1 MSGRSSIVV
10 LLKELT
16 KKDALVS
23 EGDKEEF
30 VVLTKRLMDI
40 MVDFSI
46 LTLKTFGR
54 KKSTELTHGQIEDI
68 INFDLQFRIQQIQD
82 PEFMDI
88 VRERVLEHFSD
99 T

>member
-1 MSGRSSIVV
+1 MVQ
-10 LLKELT
+10 LKELT

-30 VVLTKRLMDI
+30 VALTKRLMDV

-46 LTLKTFGR
+46 LTLRTFGR
-54 KKSTELTHGQIEDI
+54 KKSSELTRGQIEDI

-88 VRERVLEHFSD
+88 VRERILEHFGGK
-99 T
+99 

>member
-1 MSGRSSIVV
+1 MV

-30 VVLTKRLMDI
+30 VVLTKRLMDV

-46 LTLKTFGR
+46 LTLRTFSR
-54 KKSTELTHGQIEDI
+54 KKSSELTRGQIEDI

-88 VRERVLEHFSD
+88 VRERVLDHFCGM
-99 T
+99 